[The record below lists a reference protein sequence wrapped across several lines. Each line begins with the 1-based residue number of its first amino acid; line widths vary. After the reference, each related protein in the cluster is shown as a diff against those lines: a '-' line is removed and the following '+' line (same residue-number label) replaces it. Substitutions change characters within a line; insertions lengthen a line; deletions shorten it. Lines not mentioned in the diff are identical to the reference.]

1 MMRTFDRVFC
11 LILGLLFLALSA
23 ALLGSS
29 LGLGHDTAASWLTS
43 VFSDKLLSLLIFV
56 ITGAVAAYLFAMA
69 FRSRSTNETIQY
81 STPLGDVRISIQAI
95 EDLALRAAKKIRG
108 VRDADIYVK
117 QSQSGLAL
125 IVRIGVAPDVS
136 IPEVSNELR
145 TKLGSYIRDTAGMNI
160 ADVEVTVRKIAADVR
175 SRVE

>member
-1 MMRTFDRVFC
+1 MRTFDRIFS

-29 LGLGHDTAASWLTS
+29 LGLGHATAVSWLTA
-43 VFSDKLLSLLIFV
+43 VFQDKLLSLLFFV

-69 FRSRSTNETIQY
+69 FRSRATNETVQY
-81 STPLGDVRISIQAI
+81 TTPMGDVRISIQAI
-95 EDLALRAAKKIRG
+95 EDLALRAARKIRG

-117 QSQSGLAL
+117 RTDSGMAL

-145 TKLGSYIRDTAGMNI
+145 TKLGSYIRETAGMDI
-160 ADVEVTVRKIAADVR
+160 ADVEVTIRKIAADIR

>member
-1 MMRTFDRVFC
+1 MRTFDRIFS
-11 LILGLLFLALSA
+11 LILGLLFLALSV

-29 LGLGHDTAASWLTS
+29 LGLGHDLAVSWLNAI
-43 VFSDKLLSLLIFV
+43 FSDKLLSLLFFV
-56 ITGAVAAYLFAMA
+56 ITGAIAAYLFAMT
-69 FRSRSTNETIQY
+69 FRTRGTTETIQY

-125 IVRIGVAPDVS
+125 VARIGVAPDVS

-145 TKLGSYIRDTAGMNI
+145 TKLGSYIRDTAGMTI

>member
-1 MMRTFDRVFC
+1 MRTFDRIFS

-29 LGLGHDTAASWLTS
+29 LGLGHATAVSWLTA
-43 VFSDKLLSLLIFV
+43 VFQDKLLSLLFFV

-69 FRSRSTNETIQY
+69 FRSRATNETVQY
-81 STPLGDVRISIQAI
+81 TTPMGDVRISIQAI
-95 EDLALRAAKKIRG
+95 EDLALRAARKIRG

-117 QSQSGLAL
+117 RTDSGM
-125 IVRIGVAPDVS
+125 APDVS

-145 TKLGSYIRDTAGMNI
+145 TKLGSYIRETAGMDI
-160 ADVEVTVRKIAADVR
+160 ADVEVTVRKIAADIR